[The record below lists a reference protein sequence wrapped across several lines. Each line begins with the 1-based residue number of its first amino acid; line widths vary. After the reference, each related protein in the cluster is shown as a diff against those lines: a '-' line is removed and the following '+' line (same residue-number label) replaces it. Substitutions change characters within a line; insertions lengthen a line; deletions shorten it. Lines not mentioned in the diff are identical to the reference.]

1 MTDDSERDSG
11 RSQRP
16 APPYVRRPGDL
27 WREELPPITRYLY
40 DSSSEPA
47 DPAQPT
53 FEPAFEPAFELSGQP
68 KEPREPVLESMEW
81 TSQYPAA
88 RKPAP
93 APAERD
99 QSGAWILEEWEQYD
113 WKKAATLTADQDIV
127 AAQQAWGDLEWE
139 SDAAAATRQ
148 RPPELVAT
156 ILEGIARRIR
166 AGELRVNGTPG
177 MSEEAALAA
186 VLATLLGLRR

>member
-1 MTDDSERDSG
+1 MTDDSERDTA

-40 DSSSEPA
+40 DYAAGPAEP
-47 DPAQPT
+47 PLEPT
-53 FEPAFEPAFELSGQP
+53 FEPASYESET
-68 KEPREPVLESMEW
+68 REPVLESIEW
-81 TSQYPAA
+81 KSAFAA
-88 RKPAP
+88 TEPTP
-93 APAERD
+93 PPTGRD
-99 QSGAWILEEWEQYD
+99 QAGAWILEEWEQYD
-113 WKKAATLTADQDIV
+113 WKKAATLTADADVV

-139 SDAAAATRQ
+139 SDSSAAARQ
-148 RPPELVAT
+148 RQPEMVAG

-166 AGELRVNGTPG
+166 AGELRVNGARG
-177 MSEEAALAA
+177 MSDEAALAA